1 MLRTGVYTMAKKKKQ
16 VARKKAKRA
25 ATSARKRPAE
35 KRPAGKRPA
44 GKRSAGKQAKADTSI
59 DAILKRFA
67 KERVTNETQ
76 VATLRKKREDLEA
89 RSAKLREQINRLMD
103 QEKKSRDELAQ
114 LDARRDQEVAQ
125 LLEQLGVRLQDAA
138 APRAPA
144 APHNNRPENGNR
156 DGQNASRGQERR
168 VS

>member
-1 MLRTGVYTMAKKKKQ
+1 MAKKKKQ

-25 ATSARKRPAE
+25 ATSARKRPA
-35 KRPAGKRPA
+35 GKRSA
-44 GKRSAGKQAKADTSI
+44 GKRSAGKQAKADTSV

>member
-1 MLRTGVYTMAKKKKQ
+1 MAKKKKQ

-25 ATSARKRPAE
+25 ATSARKRPA
-35 KRPAGKRPA
+35 GKHPA
-44 GKRSAGKQAKADTSI
+44 GKRSAGKQAKADTSV